1 MERRNF
7 FQIEEEKQK
16 QQDLMNKMYAA
27 QIDEQNNYLNQIKNL
42 EIEIKKLK
50 TDQSVQ
56 LKYIDD
62 IKKNLELKDNLLHK
76 EELKCKKL
84 IEQINDINTNMSNLE
99 KENASQIETYDKVL
113 YNFIFTS

>member
-27 QIDEQNNYLNQIKNL
+27 QNDEQNNYLNQIKNF

-50 TDQSVQ
+50 ADQSVQ
-56 LKYIDD
+56 SKYIDD
-62 IKKNLELKDNLLHK
+62 IKKNLELKPILV
-76 EELKCKKL
+76 
-84 IEQINDINTNMSNLE
+84 SN
-99 KENASQIETYDKVL
+99 
-113 YNFIFTS
+113 NFICAGVAFCASSKTRIVLSTFQPLI